1 MLLES
6 DRKPLRI
13 VSKSLYPYAK
23 RALDMV
29 KRKHG
34 ENMSIMLYGAE
45 VSVGTDSDG
54 DIAIFTVS
62 RDYFNIDAVEK
73 ALRIFVGDLQ
83 DEGAISSPV
92 VIVEKGIASRRR
104 SNNS

>member
-1 MLLES
+1 MPLQS

-13 VSKSLYPYAK
+13 ISKTLYPYAK

-45 VSVGTDSDG
+45 VSVGAGSDG
-54 DIAIFTVS
+54 EIAIFAVS

-83 DEGAISSPV
+83 DDGLLSSPV
-92 VIVEKGIASRRR
+92 VIIERR
-104 SNNS
+104 SGVSEKI

>member
-1 MLLES
+1 MPLQS
-6 DRKPLRI
+6 DRKPIRI
-13 VSKSLYPYAK
+13 VSKTLYPYAK

-45 VSVGTDSDG
+45 VSVGADSDG
-54 DIAIFTVS
+54 DIAIFAVS

-73 ALRIFVGDLQ
+73 ALWIFVGDLQ
-83 DEGAISSPV
+83 DDGIHSSPV
-92 VIVEKGIASRRR
+92 VIIEKKEGISEKRIT
-104 SNNS
+104 S